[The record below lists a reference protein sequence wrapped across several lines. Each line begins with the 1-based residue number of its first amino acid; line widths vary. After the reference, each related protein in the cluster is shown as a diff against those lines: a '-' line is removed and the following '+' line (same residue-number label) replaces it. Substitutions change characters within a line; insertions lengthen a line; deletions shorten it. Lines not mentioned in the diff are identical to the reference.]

1 MHTIMVLNAKGGSGK
16 TTVATTLACYFAG
29 QGYNTSLM
37 DYDPQNSSGHWLSIR
52 ADDHPKITSIDAVRP
67 KTGLTRSFQLY
78 SGSETDITIMDTPA
92 GVTNLQ
98 LGDLFNR
105 ADTVIIPVMAS
116 VIDLHATQGFV
127 NEMIRMV
134 KHRLHGKRIGLI
146 ANRVRSKSS
155 AYRSIKKL
163 SDEMNIP
170 LITSL
175 RDSRNY
181 TIAMENGRGICEQKR
196 YNNSLDHRQ
205 WKPVYE
211 WLMKEIPSKKA
222 AIGEEVFAKESKA
235 SVRLA
240 EQSSFDFSEA
250 NLAMT

>member
-1 MHTIMVLNAKGGSGK
+1 
-16 TTVATTLACYFAG
+16 
-29 QGYNTSLM
+29 
-37 DYDPQNSSGHWLSIR
+37 
-52 ADDHPKITSIDAVRP
+52 
-67 KTGLTRSFQLY
+67 
-78 SGSETDITIMDTPA
+78 
-92 GVTNLQ
+92 
-98 LGDLFNR
+98 
-105 ADTVIIPVMAS
+105 
-116 VIDLHATQGFV
+116 
-127 NEMIRMV
+127 
-134 KHRLHGKRIGLI
+134 
-146 ANRVRSKSS
+146 
-155 AYRSIKKL
+155 
-163 SDEMNIP
+163 MNIP

-222 AIGEEVFAKESKA
+222 AISEEVFAKESKA